1 MNNLTIQIILDSL
14 EKEKSLIIHDELI
27 KWNEAFEL
35 LHIPV
40 YIYSPDS
47 TSYLKSISKLYKSSI
62 HYVSKPLSYFK
73 ENKYLKEKIIFGS
86 SKQVIYP
93 QIELKNKNKVI
104 FMSKRFT
111 QQTMKNIF
119 FKILDKK
126 YEIFKKN
133 IENLLT

>member
-1 MNNLTIQIILDSL
+1 MNTLTIQIILDSL
-14 EKEKSLIIHDELI
+14 EKEKTLMIHDELI
-27 KWNEAFEL
+27 KWNEVFEL

-47 TSYLKSISKLYKSSI
+47 ISYLKSISILYKSTI
-62 HYVSKPLSYFK
+62 HYQSKSLSYFK
-73 ENKYLKEKIIFGS
+73 ENNYLKEKIIFGS

-93 QIELKNKNKVI
+93 QIELKNEDEVLFI
-104 FMSKRFT
+104 SKRFS

-119 FKILDKK
+119 FMALDKK